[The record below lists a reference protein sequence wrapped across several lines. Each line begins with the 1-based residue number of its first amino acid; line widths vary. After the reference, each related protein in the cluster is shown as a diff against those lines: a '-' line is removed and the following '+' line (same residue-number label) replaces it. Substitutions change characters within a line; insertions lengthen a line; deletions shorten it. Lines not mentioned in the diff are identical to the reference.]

1 MLCVFVAMNTALR
14 RAVVVKVLP
23 HEWGH
28 AVSADRFRRE
38 IRLAARLQNPA
49 ILPPPQCGRRR
60 RAPPLHYV
68 LRRGQVA
75 PATARALPAVSG
87 RRGHSPAAGAVTR
100 LDR

>member
-1 MLCVFVAMNTALR
+1 MFCVFVAMETALGR
-14 RAVVVKVLP
+14 GVVVKVLAP
-23 HEWGH
+23 EWGH
-28 AVSADRFRRE
+28 AVSAERFRRE

-49 ILPPPQCGRRR
+49 ILPPPQRGRRR
-60 RAPPLHYV
+60 RTPPLHHA

-100 LDR
+100 